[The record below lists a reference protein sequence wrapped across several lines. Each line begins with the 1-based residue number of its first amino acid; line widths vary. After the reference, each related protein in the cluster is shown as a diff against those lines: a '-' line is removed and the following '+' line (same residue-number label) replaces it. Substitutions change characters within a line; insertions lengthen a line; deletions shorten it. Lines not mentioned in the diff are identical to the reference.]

1 MAVAWLLPA
10 LELIG
15 PHLGTIL
22 KAATPAFTK
31 KAAKGAETEL
41 RPDALVQQQIN
52 ELQSA
57 ASRNAENVAELAA
70 QLQNTVEALGRA
82 AELAQKRLRRAF
94 LIATLACVLSGVA
107 VCVSLVAL
115 LSR

>member
-31 KAAKGAETEL
+31 KGAKGDEKEF
-41 RPDALVQQQIN
+41 RPEALVQQQIN

-57 ASRNAENVAELAA
+57 ASSNAQNITELAA

-82 AELAQKRLRRAF
+82 AELAQKRLRRAL
-94 LIATLACVLSGVA
+94 LIATFACVLSGAA

>member
-1 MAVAWLLPA
+1 MAVTWLLPA

-31 KAAKGAETEL
+31 KGAAKEL
-41 RPDALVQQQIN
+41 SPEALVQQQIV

-57 ASRNAENVAELAA
+57 ASKNSENIGELAA
-70 QLQNTVEALGRA
+70 QLQNTVKALSQA
-82 AELAQKRLRRAF
+82 AELAQERLRRAF
-94 LIATLACVLSGVA
+94 LVGTFACVLSGVA
-107 VCVSLVAL
+107 LVVSLVAAL
-115 LSR
+115 HR